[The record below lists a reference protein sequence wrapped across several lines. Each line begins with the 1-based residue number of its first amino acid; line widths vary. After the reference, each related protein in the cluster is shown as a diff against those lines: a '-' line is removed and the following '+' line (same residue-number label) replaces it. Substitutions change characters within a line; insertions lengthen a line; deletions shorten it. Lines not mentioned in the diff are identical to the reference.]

1 MNGLLAA
8 GVKIVS
14 NGARPTFQLILLAI
28 FIYFFGL
35 PIIETYQKKEV
46 MTLVNRVAKCH
57 KYICV
62 KILESWGNE
71 CRRPRSF
78 VK

>member
-1 MNGLLAA
+1 MNGAWLAV

-28 FIYFFGL
+28 FLYFFGL

-46 MTLVNRVAKCH
+46 MTLEKKRNTYQFHNHCCLGSK
-57 KYICV
+57 
-62 KILESWGNE
+62 
-71 CRRPRSF
+71 
-78 VK
+78 